1 MPDFFIVM
9 RLRYLFLL
17 AVLMILTACNKDS
30 EQDWTGMEY
39 YDFEITGKV
48 TDNSGNPINGISVS
62 ASGNT
67 VLTKSDGTYKLSG
80 QGGTNTT
87 VYVSFS
93 DVDVA
98 DNGGLYSGASRS
110 VELEYVKGKHGPYLG
125 LFRKTGVDATLV
137 LGLTPVP
144 DPNTPVQE

>member
-1 MPDFFIVM
+1 MS
-9 RLRYLFLL
+9 
-17 AVLMILTACNKDS
+17 LTACNKDS
-30 EQDWTGMEY
+30 EQDWTGMQY
-39 YDFEITGKV
+39 YDFEISGKV

-62 ASGNT
+62 ASGSS

-80 QGGTNTT
+80 QGSTNTT
-87 VYVSFS
+87 VYVSFA
-93 DVDVA
+93 DVDA
-98 DNGGLYSGASRS
+98 GDNGGLYGGASRS

>member
-1 MPDFFIVM
+1 M
-9 RLRYLFLL
+9 RKTFLFLL
-17 AVLMILTACNKDS
+17 SVLMVLQACNKDS
-30 EQDWTGMEY
+30 KQDWTGMEY

-62 ASGNT
+62 AAGSS

-125 LFRKTGVDATLV
+125 LFRKNGVDAALV

-144 DPNTPVQE
+144 NPNTPVQE

>member
-1 MPDFFIVM
+1 M

-17 AVLMILTACNKDS
+17 VVLMIMTACNKDS
-30 EQDWTGMEY
+30 EQDWTGMQY
-39 YDFEITGKV
+39 YEFEILGKV
-48 TDNSGNPINGISVS
+48 TDNSGNPIKGISVS
-62 ASGNT
+62 ASGSS
-67 VLTKSDGTYKLSG
+67 VLTKADGSYELTG

-87 VYVSFS
+87 VYVSFA

-110 VELEYVKGKHGPYLG
+110 VELDYVEGRHGPFLG
-125 LFRKTGVDATLV
+125 LFRKTGVDVILV

-144 DPNTPVQE
+144 NPNTPVQE